1 MNKERRSEL
10 EGSRLA
16 FAQGGPDGIRLVLV
30 TPPIKIKQH
39 KGRLEARWDRHVL
52 PFRHSSAPVLV
63 RPGSEETNRTAF
75 TKIEE
80 LISRIDRKTWPGKFS
95 SRFRSRCRILE
106 HKAAAQ
112 LLKIYS
118 SHKGKRCANYTQA
131 LPHPPEHQMSRSAR
145 IESYEALL
153 KRASRSCR
161 SSSVASVT
169 VRTKRK
175 THADNHWLRTQLSE
189 RRSAARVEGDE
200 RAGGSVIRSAGR
212 RGGPH
217 EWRGGRGPSRRRRRR
232 RRESRPRRYK

>member
-1 MNKERRSEL
+1 MAIENIYIVQLRNPSRKDRRRDPFWEMGSFGLTGCHSSNLMNKERRSEL

-52 PFRHSSAPVLV
+52 PFRYSSAPVLV

-118 SHKGKRCANYTQA
+118 SHKGKRCANYTRRFLIRPNTKCLVLRA
-131 LPHPPEHQMSRSAR
+131 LSPTR
-145 IESYEALL
+145 LF
-153 KRASRSCR
+153 
-161 SSSVASVT
+161 
-169 VRTKRK
+169 
-175 THADNHWLRTQLSE
+175 
-189 RRSAARVEGDE
+189 
-200 RAGGSVIRSAGR
+200 
-212 RGGPH
+212 
-217 EWRGGRGPSRRRRRR
+217 
-232 RRESRPRRYK
+232 